1 MNPST
6 RFCSRRALASVVSLV
21 SSVAWLTFGSPYP
34 AAADALVRFEN
45 GRELVVREHW
55 FAGTQVLFTHGRGTV
70 GVPRTFV
77 ASIEAVGAQRGIG
90 GGREAVNAT
99 PLVRATPIR

>member
-1 MNPST
+1 MM
-6 RFCSRRALASVVSLV
+6 
-21 SSVAWLTFGSPYP
+21 AWLTFGSPCP
-34 AAADALVRFEN
+34 AAADVLVRFEN

-70 GVPRTFV
+70 GVPRAFV
-77 ASIEAVGAQRGIG
+77 ASIEAVGGPGIG